1 MVNFGSEIKPITLA
15 FSKTINLNQETIVQ
29 AIPSLFN
36 DLQLY
41 IITNKGNLYFVNINP
56 SNNKITKI

>member
-1 MVNFGSEIKPITLA
+1 MVNFGSEIKPIALA